1 MTSLREHLPKTV
13 PPSRDAALG
22 RAWTAVVLIPVF
34 AFASFA
40 LGYGLYDL
48 LGYKPENNDAP
59 IWVDVV
65 VALVLMVV
73 FLAPCVGAVVFGR
86 RAGRPGLV
94 PTVLGALAGVGLTGL
109 TVVTTVADAL
119 R

>member
-1 MTSLREHLPKTV
+1 MTSLREHSPSTL

-34 AFASFA
+34 AVASFV
-40 LGYGLYDL
+40 LGYVLYDL

-59 IWVDVV
+59 LWVDVV
-65 VALVLMVV
+65 VALVLLVV
-73 FLAPCVGAVVFGR
+73 LLVPCVGAVVFGR
-86 RAGRPGLV
+86 RAGRPGRV
-94 PTVLGALAGVGLTGL
+94 PAVLGALAGLGLTTL

>member
-1 MTSLREHLPKTV
+1 MTTVRERSPKT
-13 PPSRDAALG
+13 AASPETWLG

-40 LGYGLYDL
+40 LGYALYDL

-59 IWVDVV
+59 LWVDVV
-65 VALVLMVV
+65 ATLVLMVV
-73 FLAPCVGAVVFGR
+73 FLAPCVGAAVFGR
-86 RAGRPGLV
+86 RAGRAGLV
-94 PTVLGALAGVGLTGL
+94 PTVLGALAGLALTVL
-109 TVVTTVADAL
+109 TVVSTVADAL